1 MDRLAANPSGSD
13 GGIYGMPAPGN
24 DSDTLSIVN
33 RLKDR
38 EFEDYKN
45 KARFDDERSLRQESR
60 MRQLFDPNKNT
71 NSQPQI
77 NNQAG
82 IIPNILT
89 PDQQVYQQQQLEQP
103 RLDMESKK
111 LDSQNRF
118 GQQGLAIKDAQ
129 EKLNETK
136 NNQINQDRDAD
147 RERKVNEANQKI
159 TVAQKTLEDRTA
171 NSAAQLQ
178 AHKDMAAA
186 IEERHK
192 LELENQKFDFNAK
205 LTEQKRQFDETS
217 GLHKQQITDAENS
230 QTTTEVN
237 PDGTKKTVT
246 TKKGDAIPRPAPV
259 KNPNG
264 TYHVHGPNGYETD
277 IPADKLDDWN
287 ANHQNVPDF
296 KPGGGEQ

>member
-1 MDRLAANPSGSD
+1 MSFMDRLATNPSGSS
-13 GGIYGMPAPGN
+13 GGIFGMPAPQN

-71 NSQPQI
+71 NSQPQV

-103 RLDMESKK
+103 KLDMESKK
-111 LDSQNRF
+111 LDSQSKF

-129 EKLNETK
+129 EKLNQTK
-136 NNQINQDRDAD
+136 NTQINEDRDAD

-159 TVAQKTLEDRTA
+159 ALAQKALTDKDT

-217 GLHKQQITDAENS
+217 GLHKQQIADAENS

-246 TKKGDAIPRPAPV
+246 TKKGDAVAMIQVLGKDGKTYTIP
-259 KNPNG
+259 K
-264 TYHVHGPNGYETD
+264 
-277 IPADKLDDWN
+277 DKLDDKDADGTPHW
-287 ANHQNVPDF
+287 
-296 KPGGGEQ
+296 KSIGG

>member
-1 MDRLAANPSGSD
+1 MDRLASNPSGSS
-13 GGIYGMPAPGN
+13 GGIFGMPAPGN

-71 NSQPQI
+71 NSQPQV

-103 RLDMESKK
+103 KLDMESKK

-129 EKLNETK
+129 EKLNQTK
-136 NNQINQDRDAD
+136 NTQINEDRDAD

-159 TVAQKTLEDRTA
+159 ALAQKALTDQNT

-192 LELENQKFDFNAK
+192 LELENQKFDFNTK

-217 GLHKQQITDAENS
+217 GLHKQQIADAENS

-237 PDGTKKTVT
+237 PDQTKKTVT
-246 TKKGDAIPRPAPV
+246 TKKGDAAAMIQVLGKDNKTYTIPKDKMDDKDAD
-259 KNPNG
+259 G
-264 TYHVHGPNGYETD
+264 TPHWKS
-277 IPADKLDDWN
+277 I
-287 ANHQNVPDF
+287 
-296 KPGGGEQ
+296 GG